1 MTIPIG
7 LTIAGSDSSGGAGIQ
22 ADLKTFSALGVY
34 GASVV
39 TALTAQNTLGVT
51 AIHDPPPEF
60 IGEQIDAVFDDL
72 AIAAVKIGMLSR
84 VEVIEIVA
92 GRLAARGAAV
102 ATAPRTSAAGSSAP
116 PIVLDP
122 VMIAKS
128 GAVLLQGDAV
138 AALRARLLPMARIVT
153 PNIPEAAALT
163 GLSERDVTSAPER
176 ACEQL
181 AALGA
186 QAVVLKG
193 GHAGGATSDDLFY
206 DGRTFARL
214 SAPRIATKNTH
225 GTGCTFSSAIA
236 ANLAKGMGAEDA
248 VRAAKAYIT
257 RAIEAGAA
265 LRIGG
270 GHGPVHHF
278 HASWR
283 RE

>member
-1 MTIPIG
+1 
-7 LTIAGSDSSGGAGIQ
+7 
-22 ADLKTFSALGVY
+22 
-34 GASVV
+34 VV
-39 TALTAQNTLGVT
+39 

-60 IGEQIDAVFDDL
+60 VGAQIDAVFDDL
-72 AIAAVKIGMLSR
+72 AIGAVKIGMLSR

-92 GRLAARGAAV
+92 DRLAARGAAV

-163 GLSERDVTSAPER
+163 ELSERDVTSAPER

-181 AALGA
+181 VALGA

-193 GHAGGATSDDLFY
+193 GHLAGATSDDLLF
-206 DGRTFARL
+206 DRKTFVRL
-214 SAPRIATKNTH
+214 SAPRIATRNTH

-236 ANLAKGMGAEDA
+236 ANLAKGTSVEDA
-248 VRAAKAYIT
+248 VRAAKEFIT